1 MPTVSTAS
9 FYEEKAFQKFRGT
22 VGFSDGIE
30 SNNIVGYSTYTSQ
43 YQALWQRGGEFNT
56 IGVGV
61 DGYSIQSFV
70 PAFPA
75 DAAWELGDNEAQ
87 IQTVD
92 DSGIVDAVYYYLPA
106 GSANATQG
114 AGWYTFDGSTYAFA
128 DKKFVRGESF
138 LYMAPYVENEGEE
151 EVPTTLQNA
160 GEVNLTA
167 KTLTSPYQA
176 LWLWGNCRP
185 VETSIQKMVPSFPAE
200 AAWELGDNEAQI
212 QTLDDSGLVNAVYF
226 YLPAGSGNAK
236 DGAGWYTFDGSV
248 YTFATKVFA
257 PGEGFI
263 YMAPYVENE
272 GEEEI
277 ETYLTFGE

>member
-1 MPTVSTAS
+1 MKKLMFAMGLAALCAS
-9 FYEEKAFQKFRGT
+9 VQA
-22 VGFSDGIE
+22 VE
-30 SNNIVGYSTYTSQ
+30 SANIVGYSTYTSE
-43 YQALWQRGGEFNT
+43 YQALWQRSGEFNT
-56 IGVGV
+56 IGVGI

-75 DAAWELGDNEAQ
+75 NAAWELGDNEAQ

-92 DSGIVDAVYYYLPA
+92 DGGIVDAIYRYLPA
-106 GSANATQG
+106 GSANASNG
-114 AGWYTFDGSTYAFA
+114 AGWYTLDGGVYTYAN
-128 DKKFVRGESF
+128 KTFVRGESF
-138 LYMAPYVENEGEE
+138 LYMAPYVENDDEDEI
-151 EVPTTLQNA
+151 PTTLQTS

-185 VETSIQKMVPSFPAE
+185 VATSIQKLTPSFPPE

-212 QTLDDSGLVNAVYF
+212 QTLDDGGIVNAIYR
-226 YLPAGSGNAK
+226 YLPAGSANAK
-236 DGAGWYTFDGSV
+236 DGAGWYTLDAGV
-248 YTFATKVFA
+248 YTLANKEFA

-263 YMAPYVENE
+263 YMAPYVENDDE
-272 GEEEI
+272 DEI